1 MKLSE
6 RISHAWNAFTGK
18 DSFAPPQEEAIVY
31 GQPRRPMIYKASS
44 SRFASSIFTRIAIDV
59 ATTRFNHVKIDKKNE
74 DREIIDSGLNYCL
87 NVEANI
93 DQTGISFIFD
103 VAYSLLDEGY
113 IAVVPVD
120 TTINPNVSGSF
131 DINSMRVAQI
141 MGWTNKSVQVNV
153 YDEHT
158 GQYRNIWLPKST
170 VAVIESPLYS
180 IINEPNSTLQRLLRK
195 MAITDQNDNL
205 FSPNRLDIILQMP
218 QAIRT
223 DKQMKDAQARIKN
236 IDDQLAYG
244 NNGIAYIDSTER
256 ITQLNRPANSQI
268 NETVE
273 KLKTEFY
280 NQLGLTQA
288 VFDGT
293 ATEAQLRAYY
303 NRTIDPILEFIIAE
317 MQRKFLTK
325 TARTQG
331 HAIEYYRNMLSLVSA
346 EQLVSLGDTLRRN
359 EIATSNEIRDMMGL
373 KRSNEPE
380 ADELKNPNI
389 APKSSMPSAT
399 KAEGEHT
406 RDSQNGGES

>member
-1 MKLSE
+1 M
-6 RISHAWNAFTGK
+6 
-18 DSFAPPQEEAIVY
+18 P
-31 GQPRRPMIYKASS
+31 KA
-44 SRFASSIFTRIAIDV
+44 
-59 ATTRFNHVKIDKKNE
+59 
-74 DREIIDSGLNYCL
+74 
-87 NVEANI
+87 
-93 DQTGISFIFD
+93 
-103 VAYSLLDEGY
+103 
-113 IAVVPVD
+113 
-120 TTINPNVSGSF
+120 
-131 DINSMRVAQI
+131 
-141 MGWTNKSVQVNV
+141 
-153 YDEHT
+153 
-158 GQYRNIWLPKST
+158 T
-170 VAVIESPLYS
+170 VAVIESPLYA

-195 MAITDQNDNL
+195 MAITDQNDHL

-223 DKQMKDAQARIKN
+223 DKQMKDAQARIRN

-256 ITQLNRPANSQI
+256 VTQLNRPANSQI

-346 EQLVSLGDTLRRN
+346 EQLASLGDTLRRN

-389 APKSSMPSAT
+389 APQSSMPSAT

>member
-18 DSFAPPQEEAIVY
+18 DSFTPPQEEAIVY
-31 GQPRRPMIYKASS
+31 GQPRRPMVYKANS

-59 ATTRFNHVKIDKKNE
+59 AMAKFNHVKIDEKTE
-74 DREIIDSGLNYCL
+74 DREIIKSGLNYCL
-87 NVEANI
+87 NAEANI
-93 DQTGISFIFD
+93 DQTGVAFIYDIAF
-103 VAYSLLDEGY
+103 SLLDEGY

-120 TTINPNVSGSF
+120 TTLNPKVSGSF
-131 DINSMRVAQI
+131 DITTMRVAQI

-153 YDEHT
+153 YDDNT

-170 VAVIESPLYS
+170 VAIIESPLYS

-273 KLKTEFY
+273 KLKAEFY

-303 NRTIDPILEFIIAE
+303 NRTIDPILEFIIKE
-317 MQRKFLTK
+317 MERKFLTK

-389 APKSSMPSAT
+389 APQSSKPSAS

-406 RDSQNGGES
+406 RDSQNGGEI